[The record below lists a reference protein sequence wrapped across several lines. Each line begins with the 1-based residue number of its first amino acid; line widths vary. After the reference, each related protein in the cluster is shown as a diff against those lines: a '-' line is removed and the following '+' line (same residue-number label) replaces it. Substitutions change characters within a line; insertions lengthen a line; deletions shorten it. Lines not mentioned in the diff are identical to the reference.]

1 MKAKEGKKINPQNR
15 IMGHML
21 MMICRTTAW
30 FLICLCHVFKC
41 KFGRSRTINNE
52 LKQTVRQA
60 VPATGG
66 ARVGSFHNEILGL
79 RQEKYITI

>member
-1 MKAKEGKKINPQNR
+1 
-15 IMGHML
+15 ML
-21 MMICRTTAW
+21 VMICRTMAW

-41 KFGRSRTINNE
+41 KFSHSRTINNE

-60 VPATGG
+60 APTMEG